1 MSTWQAINT
10 WITFILAIVVVLVL
24 AATLISTLAWLVI
37 GRRAAEQIASGLE
50 TVAQQTESVPRQL
63 PTINGAMVQLR
74 DGLQSVDGHLGGAAG
89 AFGLR

>member
-24 AATLISTLAWLVI
+24 AVTLISTLAWLMT
-37 GRRAAEQIASGLE
+37 GRKAAEQLASGLE
-50 TVAQQTESVPRQL
+50 TVSSQTKTVPEQL
-63 PTINGAMVQLR
+63 PAINGAMVQIK
-74 DGLQSVDGHLGGAAG
+74 DGLTSVDGHLGGAAG

>member
-1 MSTWQAINT
+1 MSTWQAVNT

-24 AATLISTLAWLVI
+24 AVTLIATLAWLMT
-37 GRRAAEQIASGLE
+37 GRRAAEQLASGLE
-50 TVAQQTESVPRQL
+50 TVSDQTESVPRQL

-74 DGLQSVDGHLGGAAG
+74 DGLESVDGHLGGAAG